1 MSSAKLDPRCS
12 VGHSPIVSM
21 PVETADEEEYVS
33 ADG

>member
-1 MSSAKLDPRCS
+1 MGSAKLDLHCS

-33 ADG
+33 AIR

>member
-1 MSSAKLDPRCS
+1 MGSAKLDLHCS
-12 VGHSPIVSM
+12 VGHSPFVSM